1 MEWTRFYRNKLNP
14 AAQKYYD
21 SIMHQLCEEGYTT
34 DGVFRI
40 SIEGRQDLQDARND
54 GKNAMLAVLDD
65 NPQLFFFNREFTT
78 SFVRRT
84 LVIRCK
90 PLYSATQCCR
100 IKRLLDKELEL
111 LTNGCRTDLMG
122 DFEKEFTI
130 YSRVASRYSYSKG
143 ADPRSNGE
151 GFEPIDY
158 SVVGPVLK
166 RSCVCSGYAGILI
179 LALRKVGIP
188 CFKVRGGG
196 HAWVMVS
203 INGIP
208 LHCDVTW
215 ESVNADG
222 TVSYEYFNLTEQDIL
237 KDHRIEVTDIPES
250 RFKGYSYHN
259 YNKCSFSSPKDAS
272 AYIRSEFRQG
282 NRTVRVRLDDESDIE
297 MCIRNALRVCPPGI
311 YIRCCNKKLNSAFIC
326 AK

>member
-1 MEWTRFYRNKLNP
+1 MEWAHFYRNKLNP
-14 AAQKYYD
+14 VAQKYYD
-21 SIMHQLCEEGYTT
+21 SIMHQLREKGYTT
-34 DGVFRI
+34 NGVFRI
-40 SIEGRQDLQDARND
+40 CIEGQDPKKAKSDGADAL
-54 GKNAMLAVLDD
+54 LAVLDD
-65 NPQLFFFNREFTT
+65 NPQLFFFDFEFTT
-78 SFVRRT
+78 NFVLGVLIIT
-84 LVIRCK
+84 CK

-111 LTNGCRTDLMG
+111 LTNGCRTALMG
-122 DFEKEFTI
+122 DFEKELTI

-143 ADPRSNGE
+143 VDPRSNGE

-158 SVVGPVLK
+158 TVVGPVLK
-166 RSCVCSGYAGILI
+166 RTCVCSGYAAILI
-179 LALRKVGIP
+179 LALREVGIP

-208 LHCDVTW
+208 LHCDATW

-272 AYIRSEFRQG
+272 AYIRREFKQG

-297 MCIRNALRVCPPGI
+297 MCIRNALRACHSAT
-311 YIRCCNKKLNSAFIC
+311 YTYYCNKKLNSAFIC